1 MSLRSPLGTVLGLG
15 SAKGG
20 TSHWLSARVSAA
32 ALVPLTIWFVVS
44 LYTVGVRDYWSVV
57 RFVQQPLHAILLA
70 ILVPVA
76 AYHSLLGVT
85 EVVEDYVHE
94 KGTKIVVKVL
104 LQFIHVLFA
113 VAGLYA
119 VLKVSVGSPL

>member
-1 MSLRSPLGTVLGLG
+1 MSLRSPLGSVLGLG

-20 TSHWLSARVSAA
+20 TSHWLSARITAA
-32 ALVPLTIWFVVS
+32 ALVPLVLWFVVS
-44 LYTVGVRDYWSVV
+44 LYTLGVRDYWSVV

-85 EVVEDYVHE
+85 EVVEDYVHD
-94 KGTKIVVKVL
+94 KASKIVVKVL
-104 LQFIHVLFA
+104 LQFIHVLVA

>member
-1 MSLRSPLGTVLGLG
+1 M
-15 SAKGG
+15 
-20 TSHWLSARVSAA
+20 
-32 ALVPLTIWFVVS
+32 PLTIWFVVS

-94 KGTKIVVKVL
+94 KGTKVVVKVL
-104 LQFIHVLFA
+104 LQFVHVLFA

>member
-94 KGTKIVVKVL
+94 KGGKIVVKVL
-104 LQFIHVLFA
+104 LQFVHVLLA